1 MMEAAKWFV
10 VFGLVA
16 FGVWGLYMLMK
27 LSDKAKE
34 ANDEEAPYKL
44 ETPGSVA
51 VSGFGD
57 APVKYED
64 RDLNKILENWGSLD
78 ERKTQIKYTK
88 RKYTKRSKY
97 WTDKRK
103 KAAARK
109 AKKKTRKSK

>member
-1 MMEAAKWFV
+1 MMVTDIALYV
-10 VFGLVA
+10 VFIGLIA

-57 APVKYED
+57 APVKHED
-64 RDLNKILENWGSLD
+64 RDLHKLLENWSSSD
-78 ERKTQIKYTK
+78 ERKPK